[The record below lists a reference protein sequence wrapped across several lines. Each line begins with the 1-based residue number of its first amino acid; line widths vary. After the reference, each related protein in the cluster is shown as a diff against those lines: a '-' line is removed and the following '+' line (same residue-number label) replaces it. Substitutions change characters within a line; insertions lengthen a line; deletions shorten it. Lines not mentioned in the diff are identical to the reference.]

1 MSRLRDRFGPAHPE
15 RYLPAHLLRDL
26 LSAARR
32 AGDGDGKAARLVDRA
47 CPSPGG
53 RLCRLPGCA

>member
-32 AGDGDGKAARLVDRA
+32 ASDDKAARCLEREMRRRRVR
-47 CPSPGG
+47 S
-53 RLCRLPGCA
+53 